1 MKFRK
6 REPTEKKQFLLPGQG
21 EEEVYSH
28 TNPPKVFIG
37 GLADVGVDDKNAV
50 IDGCHTEGYKW
61 MGRMDGME
69 ICGLSTNY
77 CIKVEY

>member
-1 MKFRK
+1 MQMLFRK

-37 GLADVGVDDKNAV
+37 GFEDGEVCFDDDFRGE
-50 IDGCHTEGYKW
+50 I
-61 MGRMDGME
+61 GR
-69 ICGLSTNY
+69 SY
-77 CIKVEY
+77 